1 MMVRFSASRAALMAL
16 GLLVS
21 AATPVRGPLAV
32 MSRAAQAQEAEAD
45 IVDEEAVD
53 EGMVD
58 DGPVAASPETQALRR
73 AASSGVAAKVRAE
86 LAKNPDVLK
95 GNSALAQQFFLQAL
109 NSGQRDIAAIFLANG
124 ADVNAR
130 YRNDATPLEE
140 MLSNGNTESV
150 AWLLENKAD
159 VNAVSRSGQTPIFLA
174 LGQAAML
181 KLFLDKGAS
190 LTATNARGQTPLLA
204 AIQGGNAAAVRALLA
219 KGADIKTRTADGQT
233 ALHLAARTP
242 SSLLKTLLQAGADA
256 KAVDDR
262 GNTPLHIALRDRS
275 LDILERDEYS
285 DEGGDEEYYEEGDEG
300 EAFDTVARAPGVL
313 DDLIEKSD
321 VSARNAYDQTPLLL
335 ALLNRDAEA
344 RATILERAP
353 KLDKTSALFDAASQ
367 GDAATLQTLLTERPY
382 LAFTRLSNGMTPL
395 HMAALWG
402 SRTATEALL
411 AKGVEVNAR
420 DGMGATP
427 LAKALSE
434 GVNARRARAL
444 VPILL
449 AKGARTNLAG
459 ARGQGVLHLAV
470 KLRDPELLAT
480 LIAGKANLAA
490 RDRSGKTPLH
500 LAVVSARDMV
510 APLLAA
516 GANVNARDNSGQT
529 PLFLAAGSGGE
540 NQTVVAAL
548 LAKGA
553 DVNART
559 SSGATPLANAMNS
572 GAYDAQGKILIRS
585 LVDAGADVSVRDRDY
600 GESPLMRAM
609 GNKELFPILLSAK
622 KLDINARDES
632 GQTLL
637 MRAAQ
642 AGNADAIRALLAKGA
657 DATLKNSA
665 GETAL
670 QIAQKRKDKA
680 ALDALQG
687 IAK

>member
-219 KGADIKTRTADGQT
+219 KGADIKARTLDGQT

-411 AKGVEVNAR
+411 AKGVEVNGR

-434 GVNARRARAL
+434 GVNARRARARADFAGQRRANQ
-444 VPILL
+444 P
-449 AKGARTNLAG
+449 GRCARTRCVASGGQAARPRTAG
-459 ARGQGVLHLAV
+459 DADRGQ
-470 KLRDPELLAT
+470 
-480 LIAGKANLAA
+480 
-490 RDRSGKTPLH
+490 S
-500 LAVVSARDMV
+500 
-510 APLLAA
+510 
-516 GANVNARDNSGQT
+516 
-529 PLFLAAGSGGE
+529 
-540 NQTVVAAL
+540 
-548 LAKGA
+548 
-553 DVNART
+553 
-559 SSGATPLANAMNS
+559 
-572 GAYDAQGKILIRS
+572 
-585 LVDAGADVSVRDRDY
+585 
-600 GESPLMRAM
+600 
-609 GNKELFPILLSAK
+609 
-622 KLDINARDES
+622 
-632 GQTLL
+632 
-637 MRAAQ
+637 
-642 AGNADAIRALLAKGA
+642 
-657 DATLKNSA
+657 
-665 GETAL
+665 
-670 QIAQKRKDKA
+670 
-680 ALDALQG
+680 
-687 IAK
+687 